1 MKLNSSDNATV
12 VTVVQTLKWLRNIW
26 TEREEKFKKNEICE
40 IVNSNSSPPFTVCFY
55 ANVNNLG

>member
-26 TEREEKFKKNEICE
+26 TEREEKFEAAMMTT
-40 IVNSNSSPPFTVCFY
+40 P
-55 ANVNNLG
+55 LGWLNDYTLAPG